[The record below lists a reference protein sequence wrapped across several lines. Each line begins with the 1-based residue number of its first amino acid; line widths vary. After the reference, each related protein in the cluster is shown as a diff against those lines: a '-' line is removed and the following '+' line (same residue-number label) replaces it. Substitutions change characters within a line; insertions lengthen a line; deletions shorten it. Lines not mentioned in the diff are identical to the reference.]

1 MGTVSDVLRHKGSA
15 IHSIEPDATVH
26 DAVVMMVEAN
36 VGSLLVISDDEIVG
50 IITERDYLR
59 RVALS
64 ERPQQTIHV
73 SEVMSAP
80 VVTVTSGDEI
90 EKCLEM
96 MTERRFRHLPVV
108 DSGTLTGVV
117 SIGDLVKARGAEQTS
132 QIKVLHEYI
141 TAR

>member
-1 MGTVSDVLRHKGSA
+1 MGTVKDVLSHKGSA
-15 IHSIEPDATVH
+15 VHSIEPDATVH

-36 VGSLLVISDDEIVG
+36 VGSLLVINEGAIVG
-50 IITERDYLR
+50 ILTERDYLR

-64 ERPQQTIHV
+64 DRPQQTIHV

-80 VVTVTSGDEI
+80 VVTVTSDAEI
-90 EKCLEM
+90 EDCLAM

-108 DSGTLTGVV
+108 DDGTLTGVV
-117 SIGDLVKARGAEQTS
+117 SIGDLVKARGAEQST